1 MVLIMYK
8 ILDIMD
14 SEKEI
19 LEQLIEIDNK
29 VMNDKLTYKD
39 ILKKTM
45 KALKEKKELKV
56 DKDMLFITEGDYEL
70 TIGILSKIENMECKV
85 VIFINQNYIALN
97 KWLISKYHELTGNTQ
112 HIIDFGDN
120 YNAYIGKDYNVI
132 PVGSDDYKKIVWDD
146 FCE

>member
-1 MVLIMYK
+1 MYK

-120 YNAYIGKDYNVI
+120 YNAYIGKDHNVI

>member
-1 MVLIMYK
+1 
-8 ILDIMD
+8 MD

>member
-1 MVLIMYK
+1 MYK

-14 SEKEI
+14 SEKEV

-70 TIGILSKIENMECKV
+70 TIGILSKIENMKCKV

-97 KWLISKYHELTGNTQ
+97 KWLISKYHELTGNMQ

>member
-1 MVLIMYK
+1 MYK

-29 VMNDKLTYKD
+29 IMNDKLTYKD

>member
-1 MVLIMYK
+1 
-8 ILDIMD
+8 MD
-14 SEKEI
+14 SEKEV

-29 VMNDKLTYKD
+29 VINDKLTYKD

-70 TIGILSKIENMECKV
+70 TIGILSKIENMKCKV

-97 KWLISKYHELTGNTQ
+97 KWLISKYHELTGNMQ

>member
-1 MVLIMYK
+1 MYK

-14 SEKEI
+14 SEKEV

-70 TIGILSKIENMECKV
+70 TIVILSKIENMECKV

-97 KWLISKYHELTGNTQ
+97 KWLISKYHELTGNMQ

>member
-1 MVLIMYK
+1 MYK

-56 DKDMLFITEGDYEL
+56 DKDMLFITEGDYE
-70 TIGILSKIENMECKV
+70 
-85 VIFINQNYIALN
+85 
-97 KWLISKYHELTGNTQ
+97 H
-112 HIIDFGDN
+112 
-120 YNAYIGKDYNVI
+120 
-132 PVGSDDYKKIVWDD
+132 
-146 FCE
+146 

>member
-1 MVLIMYK
+1 MYK

-56 DKDMLFITEGDYEL
+56 DKDILFITEGDYEL

-97 KWLISKYHELTGNTQ
+97 KWLISKYHELTGNMQ

>member
-1 MVLIMYK
+1 MYK

-45 KALKEKKELKV
+45 KAFKEKKELKV
-56 DKDMLFITEGDYEL
+56 DKDILFITEGDYEL

-97 KWLISKYHELTGNTQ
+97 KWLISKYHELTGNMQ

>member
-1 MVLIMYK
+1 MYK

-14 SEKEI
+14 SEKEV

-97 KWLISKYHELTGNTQ
+97 KWLISKYHELTGNMQ

>member
-1 MVLIMYK
+1 MYK

>member
-1 MVLIMYK
+1 MFK

-29 VMNDKLTYKD
+29 IMNDKLTYKD

-45 KALKEKKELKV
+45 KALKENKELNT
-56 DKDMLFITEGDYEL
+56 DKNLLFITEGEYEL
-70 TIGILSKIENMECKV
+70 TIGILSEIEKMECKV
-85 VIFINQNYIALN
+85 VIFINQNYVALN
-97 KWLISKYHELTGNTQ
+97 KWLISKYHELTGNMQ

-120 YNAYIGKDYNVI
+120 YNAYIGKDYKVI
-132 PVGSDDYKKIVWDD
+132 PIGSDDYKKIVWDD
-146 FCE
+146 FCG

>member
-1 MVLIMYK
+1 MYK

-56 DKDMLFITEGDYEL
+56 DKDILFITEGDYEL

>member
-1 MVLIMYK
+1 
-8 ILDIMD
+8 MD

-29 VMNDKLTYKD
+29 IMNDKLTYKD

-97 KWLISKYHELTGNTQ
+97 KWLISKYHELTGNMQ

>member
-1 MVLIMYK
+1 MYK

-56 DKDMLFITEGDYEL
+56 DKDILFITEGDYEF

-97 KWLISKYHELTGNTQ
+97 KWLISKYHELTGNMQ
-112 HIIDFGDN
+112 HIIDFGNN

>member
-1 MVLIMYK
+1 MYK

-97 KWLISKYHELTGNTQ
+97 KWLISKYHELTGNMQ

>member
-1 MVLIMYK
+1 MYK

-132 PVGSDDYKKIVWDD
+132 PVGSDDYKNIVWDD

>member
-1 MVLIMYK
+1 MYK

-45 KALKEKKELKV
+45 KAFKEKKELKV
-56 DKDMLFITEGDYEL
+56 DKDILFITEGDYEL

>member
-1 MVLIMYK
+1 MYK
-8 ILDIMD
+8 ILDVMD
-14 SEKEI
+14 SEKEV

-97 KWLISKYHELTGNTQ
+97 KWLISKYHELTGNMQ

>member
-1 MVLIMYK
+1 
-8 ILDIMD
+8 
-14 SEKEI
+14 
-19 LEQLIEIDNK
+19 
-29 VMNDKLTYKD
+29 
-39 ILKKTM
+39 
-45 KALKEKKELKV
+45 
-56 DKDMLFITEGDYEL
+56 MLFITEGDYEL

-97 KWLISKYHELTGNTQ
+97 KWLISKYHELTGNMQ

>member
-1 MVLIMYK
+1 MYK

-29 VMNDKLTYKD
+29 IMNDKLTYKD

-56 DKDMLFITEGDYEL
+56 DKDMLFVTEGDYEL

>member
-1 MVLIMYK
+1 MYK

-120 YNAYIGKDYNVI
+120 YNAYLGKDYNVI

>member
-1 MVLIMYK
+1 MYK

-56 DKDMLFITEGDYEL
+56 DKDILFITEGDYEL

-97 KWLISKYHELTGNTQ
+97 KWLISKYHELTVNMQ

>member
-1 MVLIMYK
+1 MYK

-56 DKDMLFITEGDYEL
+56 DKDILFITEGDYEL

-97 KWLISKYHELTGNTQ
+97 KWLISKYHELTGNMQ
-112 HIIDFGDN
+112 HIIDFGDK

>member
-1 MVLIMYK
+1 MYK
-8 ILDIMD
+8 ILGIMD

-97 KWLISKYHELTGNTQ
+97 KWLISKYHELTGNMQ

>member
-1 MVLIMYK
+1 MYK

-29 VMNDKLTYKD
+29 IMNDKLTYKD

-97 KWLISKYHELTGNTQ
+97 KWLISKYHELTGNMQ

>member
-1 MVLIMYK
+1 MYK

-29 VMNDKLTYKD
+29 IMNDKLTYKD

-45 KALKEKKELKV
+45 KALKEKKDLKV
-56 DKDMLFITEGDYEL
+56 DKDILFITEGDYEL

-97 KWLISKYHELTGNTQ
+97 KWLISKYHELTGNMQ

>member
-1 MVLIMYK
+1 MYK

-70 TIGILSKIENMECKV
+70 IIGILSKIENMECKV

-97 KWLISKYHELTGNTQ
+97 KWLISKYHELTGNMQ

>member
-1 MVLIMYK
+1 MYK

-97 KWLISKYHELTGNTQ
+97 KWFISKYHELTGNTQ

>member
-1 MVLIMYK
+1 MNIF
-8 ILDIMD
+8 D
-14 SEKEI
+14 SEPFCNI
-19 LEQLIEIDNK
+19 NK